1 MKEIKD
7 WSDINFTVLFE
18 KESDIPALD
27 FKVFEIT
34 ARTKDEKTGEY
45 TVPNYEI
52 EGAVSSEE
60 LTEKIEEA
68 KSYFRGHIKW
78 DACSHVYF
86 GDEGGYL
93 HLCGGMSWK
102 NLMEVMRRVWEY
114 ACEKLPEEHSKD
126 MFDLEYEPNK
136 I

>member
-7 WSDINFTVLFE
+7 WSDINFTVVFE
-18 KESDIPALD
+18 KESDTPVLD

-34 ARTKDEKTGEY
+34 ARGQDEKTGEY
-45 TVPNYEI
+45 TVLNYEK
-52 EGAVSSEE
+52 EGATEERTEE
-60 LTEKIEEA
+60 LEEA
-68 KSYFRGHIKW
+68 HTYFRGSIKW

-86 GDEGGYL
+86 GDEDGYL
-93 HLCGGMSWK
+93 HLCGGMNWK

-136 I
+136 L